1 MKRFL
6 LALSAVAS
14 TACYDVEKTFDEFV
28 ERDKALG
35 REAGAVVGFD
45 AGKDA
50 GACTRTDGNSRD
62 FLLTVST
69 VLSPDKP
76 TLQKANIT
84 LVDGGDFMVIQTQ
97 AYSAADRKTLV
108 GPVTDSEKIPVNVDG
123 TFKTPEMTL
132 DIHPDAN
139 AVLPGTAATASVS
152 LEGGRVCDES
162 MFACG
167 VIHGTL
173 LAPIMGDL
181 TGSTWAAQE
190 ITDEAMLPAPV
201 KNCNSDP
208 VPPL

>member
-1 MKRFL
+1 MRRITVA
-6 LALSAVAS
+6 LAAIAS
-14 TACYDVEKTFDEFV
+14 TACYDVEKSFDEFV

-45 AGKDA
+45 AGDA
-50 GACTRTDGNSRD
+50 GACARTDGNSRD

-84 LVDGGDFMVIQTQ
+84 LVDGGDFMVIVTQ

-108 GPVTDSEKIPVNVDG
+108 GSTSESEKITVNPDG

-139 AVLPGTAATASVS
+139 AVLPGTAATATVS
-152 LEGGRVCDES
+152 LEGGRVCDDAD
-162 MFACG
+162 FACG
-167 VIHGTL
+167 VISGTL

-181 TGSTWAAQE
+181 TGSTWTAQE
-190 ITDEAMLPAPV
+190 ITDESMLPAPL
-201 KNCNSDP
+201 KNCNRDP
-208 VPPL
+208 IPPP